1 VITLPFEQ
9 PLDWTGILNFLQA
22 RAVPGLESVDDSG
35 YRRANVVVNLA
46 PNGKALLLDSADPD
60 GVTRAR
66 HLFDLDAS
74 PRKIRRHLRKD
85 PFLRMRPGLRV
96 PGCWDPFELAVR
108 AVVGQQVSVK
118 GASTLMGRLYER
130 TGLTPEALVE
140 ADLTGVGLTRSR
152 AETLRS
158 LADAALAEGLS
169 VNTLSPIRGIGPWT
183 VQYIAMRAF
192 KDQDAFPAE
201 DLILQRAASA
211 KSHPLTKKQL
221 LARAES
227 WRPYRAYAVI
237 ALWQAYAERL
247 AK

>member
-1 VITLPFEQ
+1 VITLPFEP
-9 PLDWTGILNFLQA
+9 PLDWTGILKFLRA
-22 RAVPGLESVDDSG
+22 RAVPGLECVDDEG
-35 YRRANVVVNLA
+35 YRRANVAVTFA
-46 PNGKALLLDSADPD
+46 ADGKALLLDAADPESA
-60 GVTRAR
+60 VRAR

-74 PRKIRRHLRKD
+74 PRKIHRHLRKD

-130 TGLTPEALVE
+130 TGLIPEALVE

-158 LADAALAEGLS
+158 LAAAALAESLS
-169 VNTLSPIRGIGPWT
+169 VNTLSRIRGVGPWT

-192 KDQDAFPAE
+192 KDPDAFPAE

-211 KSHPLTKKQL
+211 DGDALTKKQL
-221 LARAES
+221 LVRAES

-247 AK
+247 VK

>member
-1 VITLPFEQ
+1 VITLPFEP
-9 PLDWTGILNFLQA
+9 PLDWTGILKFLRA

-35 YRRANVVVNLA
+35 YRRANVAVTFD
-46 PNGKALLLDSADPD
+46 PDGKSLLLDAAAPEAA
-60 GVTRAR
+60 TRAR

-85 PFLRMRPGLRV
+85 PFLRVRPGLRV

-152 AETLRS
+152 VETLRS
-158 LADAALAEGLS
+158 LAGAALAEGLS
-169 VNTLSPIRGIGPWT
+169 VDNLSRIRGIGPWT

-211 KSHPLTKKQL
+211 NGDPLTKKRL

-227 WRPYRAYAVI
+227 WRPYRSYAVI

-247 AK
+247 TK